1 MLAKTIT
8 TGQCRSRSNA
18 CGSSKTCFPNSS
30 NSWFWILK
38 CCICDRLAVGAGSG
52 STRAKQRLE
61 APGKRERPSKMEPMP
76 LPHLTC
82 FPQDP
87 VRVIVF
93 FNPKLAKKLGKI
105 PALMG
110 KYIPLT
116 LHIYIYTAYIPM
128 ISPLIGKVNNN
139 DLTSHDLSWEVQ
151 VGRSWRLKYGATCFL
166 TKEVRELLS
175 QGTVIN
181 NLSVSCWL
189 HICIHLHFQHVYI
202 YNMYTFIC
210 IHIYIYIYI
219 YVYIHPYIILHCITV
234 QYITLHYITSH
245 YIHTYTHLVYVYIYM
260 VYTCICTYTYI
271 YIYIIYIYP
280 LVNVYIAMESHH
292 L

>member
-8 TGQCRSRSNA
+8 TGHCRSRSNA

-93 FNPKLAKKLGKI
+93 FKSEVGKETWENPSVDGKI
-105 PALMG
+105 YSTYLT
-110 KYIPLT
+110 YIY
-116 LHIYIYTAYIPM
+116 IYIYTAYIPM

-210 IHIYIYIYI
+210 IHIYIYIRLHTS
-219 YVYIHPYIILHCITV
+219 IH
-234 QYITLHYITSH
+234 YITLHYSTVHYITSH
-245 YIHTYTHLVYVYIYM
+245 HITYIHTHT
-260 VYTCICTYTYI
+260 
-271 YIYIIYIYP
+271 
-280 LVNVYIAMESHH
+280 
-292 L
+292 